1 MYNLGLHYKDG
12 SNGVRRDVGQATEWF
27 AKAAESGSVSAMVE
41 LGDAL
46 INGLGQTRNN
56 PRRGIEWLQHAADA
70 GSVRAKYLLG
80 MTYYYGKVCRC
91 GGEDSPNT
99 QRRDS
104 DLALLWLGRVA
115 ETGDSSAQAMMANM
129 MENGIGLLNPQPEI
143 AERYWR
149 LAAYGG
155 NEDAEFEFSDRLRR
169 GFLLV
174 KQEYGED
181 EAITLLQRAMSQGS
195 PQAARALAQIKRKG
209 ELGQQK
215 NPIEAMKLAYKA
227 IALAMLTDPTTDEG
241 SGRSTRSR
249 PRIFW
254 SRWPRT
260 ARRWTRWAGRC

>member
-1 MYNLGLHYKDG
+1 MTTPRSAGYVSALNDLAALYETDDSTASSAGQAVDLLKRGAQQGDPLAMYNLGLHYKDG
-12 SNGVRRDVGQATEWF
+12 TNGVRRDVGQATEWF

-99 QRRDS
+99 QRRDL

-129 MENGIGLLNPQPEI
+129 MENGIGLLNPQPGI

-155 NEDAEFEFSDRLRR
+155 SEDAEFEFADRLRR

-181 EAITLLQRAMSQGS
+181 EAITLLQRAMS
-195 PQAARALAQIKRKG
+195 
-209 ELGQQK
+209 
-215 NPIEAMKLAYKA
+215 
-227 IALAMLTDPTTDEG
+227 
-241 SGRSTRSR
+241 
-249 PRIFW
+249 
-254 SRWPRT
+254 
-260 ARRWTRWAGRC
+260 